1 VTLSITI
8 RNCDTQ
14 NVNKNC
20 DIQHK
25 NIQCCVLLCRY
36 AEIPMPNARFSI
48 VMLGVFK
55 QSVVI
60 LNVVAL
66 FYFLNEFSSLCF
78 KITESLKAF
87 VKMLDQAGKKS
98 CREQTL

>member
-1 VTLSITI
+1 
-8 RNCDTQ
+8 
-14 NVNKNC
+14 
-20 DIQHK
+20 
-25 NIQCCVLLCRY
+25 
-36 AEIPMPNARFSI
+36 MPGVRFSI
-48 VMLGVFK
+48 VMLSVFK

-87 VKMLDQAGKKS
+87 VKMLDQAGKNLAGNKHS
-98 CREQTL
+98 SLLLSESVFHTHT